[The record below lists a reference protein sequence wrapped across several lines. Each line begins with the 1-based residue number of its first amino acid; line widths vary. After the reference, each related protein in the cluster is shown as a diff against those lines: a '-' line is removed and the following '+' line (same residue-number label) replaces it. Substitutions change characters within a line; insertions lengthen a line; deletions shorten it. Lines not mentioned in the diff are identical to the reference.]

1 MAKDNNSRGI
11 VLIIIAMTLFAMQDS
26 LIKYIFEKA
35 ALYEIFFGRYFVAA
49 VLLFLYVKFKKE
61 KVSLKTY
68 YPFLTLFRVLLHFL
82 AFSAFFISL
91 TYMPLATANALFF
104 SCPFF
109 VSIFAKIFLKDLSNR
124 ILLAKKQNDYNKII
138 AIDNDRRIIID
149 QIFSKGIK
157 TLSEA
162 DINIIKIIAEE
173 NENLI
178 SEISVATTKS
188 IEKANIKIKAIKG
201 YNL

>member
-1 MAKDNNSRGI
+1 MHT
-11 VLIIIAMTLFAMQDS
+11 LI
-26 LIKYIFEKA
+26 E
-35 ALYEIFFGRYFVAA
+35 
-49 VLLFLYVKFKKE
+49 
-61 KVSLKTY
+61 
-68 YPFLTLFRVLLHFL
+68 
-82 AFSAFFISL
+82 
-91 TYMPLATANALFF
+91 N
-104 SCPFF
+104 
-109 VSIFAKIFLKDLSNR
+109 LKDLSNH

-138 AIDNDRRIIID
+138 EIDKDRRIIID

-178 SEISVATTKS
+178 SEISVATTKN
-188 IEKANIKIKAIKG
+188 IEKANKKMKAIKG

>member
-1 MAKDNNSRGI
+1 MHT
-11 VLIIIAMTLFAMQDS
+11 LI
-26 LIKYIFEKA
+26 E
-35 ALYEIFFGRYFVAA
+35 
-49 VLLFLYVKFKKE
+49 
-61 KVSLKTY
+61 
-68 YPFLTLFRVLLHFL
+68 
-82 AFSAFFISL
+82 
-91 TYMPLATANALFF
+91 N
-104 SCPFF
+104 
-109 VSIFAKIFLKDLSNR
+109 LKDLSNQ

-138 AIDNDRRIIID
+138 AIDNDRRIIVD

-162 DINIIKIIAEE
+162 DINTIKIIAEE

-188 IEKANIKIKAIKG
+188 IEKANIKMKAIKG

>member
-1 MAKDNNSRGI
+1 MHT
-11 VLIIIAMTLFAMQDS
+11 LI
-26 LIKYIFEKA
+26 E
-35 ALYEIFFGRYFVAA
+35 
-49 VLLFLYVKFKKE
+49 
-61 KVSLKTY
+61 
-68 YPFLTLFRVLLHFL
+68 
-82 AFSAFFISL
+82 
-91 TYMPLATANALFF
+91 N
-104 SCPFF
+104 
-109 VSIFAKIFLKDLSNR
+109 LKDLSNR

-138 AIDNDRRIIID
+138 EIDNDRRIIID

-188 IEKANIKIKAIKG
+188 IEKANIKMKAIKG

>member
-1 MAKDNNSRGI
+1 MHT
-11 VLIIIAMTLFAMQDS
+11 LIE
-26 LIKYIFEKA
+26 Y
-35 ALYEIFFGRYFVAA
+35 
-49 VLLFLYVKFKKE
+49 
-61 KVSLKTY
+61 
-68 YPFLTLFRVLLHFL
+68 
-82 AFSAFFISL
+82 
-91 TYMPLATANALFF
+91 
-104 SCPFF
+104 
-109 VSIFAKIFLKDLSNR
+109 LKDLSNL

-138 AIDNDRRIIID
+138 EIDNDRRIIID

-188 IEKANIKIKAIKG
+188 IEKANIKMKAIKG

>member
-1 MAKDNNSRGI
+1 MHT
-11 VLIIIAMTLFAMQDS
+11 LI
-26 LIKYIFEKA
+26 E
-35 ALYEIFFGRYFVAA
+35 
-49 VLLFLYVKFKKE
+49 
-61 KVSLKTY
+61 
-68 YPFLTLFRVLLHFL
+68 
-82 AFSAFFISL
+82 
-91 TYMPLATANALFF
+91 N
-104 SCPFF
+104 
-109 VSIFAKIFLKDLSNR
+109 LKDLSNQ

-188 IEKANIKIKAIKG
+188 IEKANIKNMRNFLSDHLQVL
-201 YNL
+201 YNFLR

>member
-1 MAKDNNSRGI
+1 MHT
-11 VLIIIAMTLFAMQDS
+11 LI
-26 LIKYIFEKA
+26 E
-35 ALYEIFFGRYFVAA
+35 
-49 VLLFLYVKFKKE
+49 
-61 KVSLKTY
+61 
-68 YPFLTLFRVLLHFL
+68 
-82 AFSAFFISL
+82 
-91 TYMPLATANALFF
+91 N
-104 SCPFF
+104 
-109 VSIFAKIFLKDLSNR
+109 LKDLSNQ
-124 ILLAKKQNDYNKII
+124 ILLAKKQNNYNKII

-188 IEKANIKIKAIKG
+188 IENANIKMKAIKG

>member
-1 MAKDNNSRGI
+1 MHT
-11 VLIIIAMTLFAMQDS
+11 LI
-26 LIKYIFEKA
+26 E
-35 ALYEIFFGRYFVAA
+35 
-49 VLLFLYVKFKKE
+49 
-61 KVSLKTY
+61 
-68 YPFLTLFRVLLHFL
+68 
-82 AFSAFFISL
+82 
-91 TYMPLATANALFF
+91 N
-104 SCPFF
+104 
-109 VSIFAKIFLKDLSNR
+109 LKDLSNL

-138 AIDNDRRIIID
+138 EIDNNRRIIID

-188 IEKANIKIKAIKG
+188 IENANIKMKAIKG

>member
-1 MAKDNNSRGI
+1 MHT
-11 VLIIIAMTLFAMQDS
+11 LI
-26 LIKYIFEKA
+26 E
-35 ALYEIFFGRYFVAA
+35 
-49 VLLFLYVKFKKE
+49 
-61 KVSLKTY
+61 
-68 YPFLTLFRVLLHFL
+68 
-82 AFSAFFISL
+82 
-91 TYMPLATANALFF
+91 N
-104 SCPFF
+104 
-109 VSIFAKIFLKDLSNR
+109 LKDLSNR

-138 AIDNDRRIIID
+138 KIDNDRRIIID

-188 IEKANIKIKAIKG
+188 IEKANIKMKAIKG

>member
-1 MAKDNNSRGI
+1 MHI
-11 VLIIIAMTLFAMQDS
+11 LI
-26 LIKYIFEKA
+26 E
-35 ALYEIFFGRYFVAA
+35 
-49 VLLFLYVKFKKE
+49 
-61 KVSLKTY
+61 
-68 YPFLTLFRVLLHFL
+68 
-82 AFSAFFISL
+82 
-91 TYMPLATANALFF
+91 N
-104 SCPFF
+104 
-109 VSIFAKIFLKDLSNR
+109 LKDLSNQ

-138 AIDNDRRIIID
+138 EIDNDRRIIID

-188 IEKANIKIKAIKG
+188 IEKANIKMKAIKG

>member
-1 MAKDNNSRGI
+1 MHT
-11 VLIIIAMTLFAMQDS
+11 LI
-26 LIKYIFEKA
+26 E
-35 ALYEIFFGRYFVAA
+35 
-49 VLLFLYVKFKKE
+49 
-61 KVSLKTY
+61 
-68 YPFLTLFRVLLHFL
+68 
-82 AFSAFFISL
+82 
-91 TYMPLATANALFF
+91 N
-104 SCPFF
+104 
-109 VSIFAKIFLKDLSNR
+109 LKDLSNQ

-138 AIDNDRRIIID
+138 EIDNDRRIIID
-149 QIFSKGIK
+149 QVFSKGIK

>member
-1 MAKDNNSRGI
+1 MHI
-11 VLIIIAMTLFAMQDS
+11 LI
-26 LIKYIFEKA
+26 E
-35 ALYEIFFGRYFVAA
+35 
-49 VLLFLYVKFKKE
+49 
-61 KVSLKTY
+61 
-68 YPFLTLFRVLLHFL
+68 
-82 AFSAFFISL
+82 
-91 TYMPLATANALFF
+91 N
-104 SCPFF
+104 
-109 VSIFAKIFLKDLSNR
+109 LKDLSNQ
-124 ILLAKKQNDYNKII
+124 ILLAKKQNNYNKII

-188 IEKANIKIKAIKG
+188 IEKANKKMKAIKG

>member
-1 MAKDNNSRGI
+1 MHT
-11 VLIIIAMTLFAMQDS
+11 LI
-26 LIKYIFEKA
+26 E
-35 ALYEIFFGRYFVAA
+35 
-49 VLLFLYVKFKKE
+49 
-61 KVSLKTY
+61 
-68 YPFLTLFRVLLHFL
+68 
-82 AFSAFFISL
+82 
-91 TYMPLATANALFF
+91 N
-104 SCPFF
+104 
-109 VSIFAKIFLKDLSNR
+109 LKDLSNQ

-149 QIFSKGIK
+149 QIFSIGIK
-157 TLSEA
+157 ALSEA

-178 SEISVATTKS
+178 SEISIATTKS

>member
-1 MAKDNNSRGI
+1 MHT
-11 VLIIIAMTLFAMQDS
+11 LI
-26 LIKYIFEKA
+26 E
-35 ALYEIFFGRYFVAA
+35 
-49 VLLFLYVKFKKE
+49 
-61 KVSLKTY
+61 
-68 YPFLTLFRVLLHFL
+68 
-82 AFSAFFISL
+82 
-91 TYMPLATANALFF
+91 N
-104 SCPFF
+104 
-109 VSIFAKIFLKDLSNR
+109 LKDLSNQ

-188 IEKANIKIKAIKG
+188 IEKANVKMKAIKG

>member
-1 MAKDNNSRGI
+1 MHT
-11 VLIIIAMTLFAMQDS
+11 LI
-26 LIKYIFEKA
+26 E
-35 ALYEIFFGRYFVAA
+35 
-49 VLLFLYVKFKKE
+49 
-61 KVSLKTY
+61 
-68 YPFLTLFRVLLHFL
+68 
-82 AFSAFFISL
+82 
-91 TYMPLATANALFF
+91 N
-104 SCPFF
+104 
-109 VSIFAKIFLKDLSNR
+109 LKDLSNL

-138 AIDNDRRIIID
+138 EIDNDRRIIID

-178 SEISVATTKS
+178 SEISVATTNS
-188 IEKANIKIKAIKG
+188 IEKANIKMKAIKG

>member
-1 MAKDNNSRGI
+1 MHT
-11 VLIIIAMTLFAMQDS
+11 LIENL
-26 LIKYIFEKA
+26 KY
-35 ALYEIFFGRYFVAA
+35 
-49 VLLFLYVKFKKE
+49 
-61 KVSLKTY
+61 
-68 YPFLTLFRVLLHFL
+68 
-82 AFSAFFISL
+82 
-91 TYMPLATANALFF
+91 
-104 SCPFF
+104 
-109 VSIFAKIFLKDLSNR
+109 LSNQ

-188 IEKANIKIKAIKG
+188 IEKANRKMKAIKG
-201 YNL
+201 YNF

>member
-1 MAKDNNSRGI
+1 MQT
-11 VLIIIAMTLFAMQDS
+11 LI
-26 LIKYIFEKA
+26 E
-35 ALYEIFFGRYFVAA
+35 
-49 VLLFLYVKFKKE
+49 
-61 KVSLKTY
+61 
-68 YPFLTLFRVLLHFL
+68 
-82 AFSAFFISL
+82 
-91 TYMPLATANALFF
+91 N
-104 SCPFF
+104 
-109 VSIFAKIFLKDLSNR
+109 LKDLSNH

-138 AIDNDRRIIID
+138 EIDKDRRIIID

-188 IEKANIKIKAIKG
+188 IEKANIKMKAIKG